1 MPRFSSG
8 SCPTWLSVPVL
19 AFAGA
24 AEETARICGP
34 AAATSRAGTTRQVAL
49 PPVQSAAVGGAV
61 TALPSQSTWW
71 APAEAGSASA
81 AKAVAAAHAM
91 RARPNDMRPLL
102 PIDRPPSRGATVL
115 DTPIRGASP
124 PLLRARE
131 GRVLLRRRGRHADP
145 PRPRQHRRHRQA
157 GRRVFVSLH
166 VLCPATGPSSAATTP
181 SKRS

>member
-24 AEETARICGP
+24 AEETARTCGP

-71 APAEAGSASA
+71 APAEAGRHSA

-102 PIDRPPSRGATVL
+102 PIDRPPSRGTTVL
-115 DTPIRGASP
+115 DTRSVARDPRSHGHAEAEYFPAGEEALLIFRAADTIAPAARRVGASWS
-124 PLLRARE
+124 RCT
-131 GRVLLRRRGRHADP
+131 
-145 PRPRQHRRHRQA
+145 
-157 GRRVFVSLH
+157 ST
-166 VLCPATGPSSAATTP
+166 CPATG
-181 SKRS
+181 